1 MRRADII
8 SGADESDLFA
18 FREWKKMNKDLF
30 EEVALRIGCRY
41 VSDMRDEPFR
51 RFAKETLAQSIDLGE
66 YPLGVLRTCTNIF
79 TVKEL
84 ISKHTIRQRTR
95 SSYKKMNA

>member
-66 YPLGVLRTCTNIF
+66 DPLGVLSDMYEYLYGKKVNFETYDQAKNAF
-79 TVKEL
+79 VVK
-84 ISKHTIRQRTR
+84 K
-95 SSYKKMNA
+95 

>member
-1 MRRADII
+1 MCGKCDGLILYQAPTKATCLL
-8 SGADESDLFA
+8 SGNG
-18 FREWKKMNKDLF
+18 KKMNKDLF

-66 YPLGVLRTCTNIF
+66 YPLGVLSDMY
-79 TVKEL
+79 EYL
-84 ISKHTIRQRTR
+84 
-95 SSYKKMNA
+95 YGKKVNFETYDQAKNAFVV

>member
-1 MRRADII
+1 MCGKCDGLIVI
-8 SGADESDLFA
+8 SGADESDFFA

-66 YPLGVLRTCTNIF
+66 YQLGVLSDMY
-79 TVKEL
+79 EYL
-84 ISKHTIRQRTR
+84 
-95 SSYKKMNA
+95 YGKKVNFETYDQAKNAFVV

>member
-8 SGADESDLFA
+8 SGADESDLLA

-51 RFAKETLAQSIDLGE
+51 RFAKETLDQSIDLGE
-66 YPLGVLRTCTNIF
+66 YPLGVLSDMYEYLYGKRVNFETYDQA
-79 TVKEL
+79 K
-84 ISKHTIRQRTR
+84 
-95 SSYKKMNA
+95 NAFIV

>member
-41 VSDMRDEPFR
+41 VSDMQDEPFR

-66 YPLGVLRTCTNIF
+66 YPLGVLSDMY
-79 TVKEL
+79 EYL
-84 ISKHTIRQRTR
+84 
-95 SSYKKMNA
+95 YGKKVNFETYDQAKNAFVV